1 MERPVMTA
9 PSLPSQVAREQA
21 SAAKTPANIR
31 TAAIAAET
39 IFIINPPRKNRLT
52 VRFGSRVD
60 VPLQDMTR
68 LSDAV
73 LGTSSAVAVAP
84 AKPHMT
90 PSPSE
95 SQRQFQSQFTAFQN
109 LATDANEWLGSDLW
123 AARAS
128 SMDAYV

>member
-73 LGTSSAVAVAP
+73 LGTSSAAAVAP
-84 AKPHMT
+84 AKPYV
-90 PSPSE
+90 SE

-109 LATDANEWLGSDLW
+109 LATDANDWLGSDWW